1 MCGLTGF
8 FRPGGFPAAEG
19 AAVAEAMAR
28 RIAHRGPD
36 DAGVWVDAPAGIAL
50 AHRRLAIVDLSPAG
64 HQPMA
69 STSGRYVL
77 AFNGEIYN
85 HGAWRRE
92 LEAAGAG
99 VRWRGASDTE
109 TLLAGIETWGLEA
122 ALGRTEG
129 MFAFALW
136 DRATA
141 SLTLARDRLGEK
153 PMYYGWQG
161 GTLLFGSELPALRVH
176 PAFQAPVDRGALA
189 LLLRSGAIPAPWS
202 IHAGVHKLLPGAW
215 VSLSARA
222 PEAAPRRW
230 WDLRQVIEAGRAQPY
245 TGTPDEA
252 VDTLERLLGESVA
265 RQMVADVPLGAF
277 LSGGVDSSTV
287 VALMQARSSR
297 PVRTFTIGFE
307 DAALDE
313 SAAARAVAQH
323 LGTAH
328 TELRLSAREALELVP
343 ALPLHEGEPLADPS
357 AVPTLLV
364 SRLARTQVSVALS
377 GDAGDELFGGYRR
390 YLSARALWRPW
401 SRLSPAARAAGAGLL
416 RRARPAAWGALALA
430 LPPRWQ
436 AAARA
441 LPALGDRLHKAAGVF
456 EAPDSAEFYRR
467 VMSHWPDPAALVP
480 GAVEPATPHGD
491 AHWPGPWRQHAD
503 GFVQQMMATDLLA
516 YLPDHVLA
524 KVDRAAMSAGLE
536 TRVPLLSPAVVEFAW
551 RLPLHHKLRGATGKW
566 VLRQVLARH
575 VPPHLFDRPKQ
586 GFGVPLGAW
595 LRGPLRPWAQALL
608 ESARLAREGHLDPA
622 PVARAWAEHL
632 SGRHDRGFP
641 LWNVLMF
648 QAWLER
654 QGATAPAG
662 AAARAFA

>member
-8 FRPGGFPAAEG
+8 FQPGGFQAEEG

-50 AHRRLAIVDLSPAG
+50 AHRRLSILDLSPAG
-64 HQPMA
+64 HQPMVSA
-69 STSGRYVL
+69 SGRYVL
-77 AFNGEIYN
+77 AFNGELYN
-85 HGAWRRE
+85 HGAWRCE
-92 LEAAGAG
+92 LEAAGA
-99 VRWRGASDTE
+99 RWQGASDTE

-122 ALGRTEG
+122 ALVRTVG

-153 PMYYGWQG
+153 PLYYGWQR
-161 GTLLFGSELPALRVH
+161 GTLLFGSELRALRAH

-189 LLLRSGAIPAPWS
+189 LLLRFGAIPAPCS
-202 IHAGVHKLLPGAW
+202 IHEGVHKLLPGAW
-215 VSLSARA
+215 VTLSART

-230 WDLRQVIEAGRAQPY
+230 WDLRQVIETGRAQPF

-252 VDTLERLLGESVA
+252 VDTLERLLGDSVA
-265 RQMVADVPLGAF
+265 QQMVADVPLGAF
-277 LSGGVDSSTV
+277 LSGGVDSSTIV
-287 VALMQARSSR
+287 SLMQARSSR
-297 PVRTFTIGFE
+297 PVRTFTIGFD
-307 DAALDE
+307 DAAHDE
-313 SAAARAVAQH
+313 SQHARAVARH

-328 TELRLSAREALELVP
+328 TELRLSAREALDVIPSLP
-343 ALPLHEGEPLADPS
+343 AHYCEPLADPS

-364 SRLARTQVSVALS
+364 SRLARSQVTVSLS

-401 SRLSPAARAAGAGLL
+401 ARMSPAARAAGAGML
-416 RRARPAAWGALALA
+416 RHMQPEAWGGLAMA
-430 LPPRWQ
+430 LPPGWR
-436 AAARA
+436 APARA

-456 EAPDSAEFYRR
+456 EAADSADFYRR
-467 VMSHWPDPAALVP
+467 VMSQWPDPAALVA
-480 GAVEPATPHGD
+480 GAVEPATLPGD
-491 AHWPGPWRQHAD
+491 AHWPPPWQRQSD

-551 RLPLHHKLRGATGKW
+551 SLPLHYKLRGGTGKW
-566 VLRQVLARH
+566 VLRRVLSRH
-575 VPPHLFDRPKQ
+575 VPEALFERPKQ
-586 GFGVPLGAW
+586 GFGVPLGSW

-608 ESARLAREGHLDPA
+608 EPARLAREGYLD
-622 PVARAWAEHL
+622 RAAIGRKWSEHL
-632 SGRHDRGFP
+632 SGRHDWGFP

-648 QAWLER
+648 QAWLE
-654 QGATAPAG
+654 QHGPATPR
-662 AAARAFA
+662 ARA